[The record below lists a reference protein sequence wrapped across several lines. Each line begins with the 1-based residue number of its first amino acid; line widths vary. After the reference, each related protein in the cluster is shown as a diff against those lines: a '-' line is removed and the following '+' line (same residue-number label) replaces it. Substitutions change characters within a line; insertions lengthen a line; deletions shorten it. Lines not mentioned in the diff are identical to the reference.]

1 MSRKTNRII
10 KDSVSYKIFIVA
22 AYALILAWSFLCIAP
37 FLNMIAISM
46 SASKYADAFQVGL
59 WPRGFTLAYYGEA
72 LTNNQILSSLWT
84 SVKRAILG
92 VVLELFVT
100 MLAAYPMSK
109 DKREFPGRGIL
120 SALFIFC
127 MIFSGGLIPNYYLI
141 VNTLNLANTLWALVL
156 PTMLNIGNL
165 ILMMNFIRQL
175 PREIEE
181 AALIDGCGYFRT
193 LWKIILPLSVNS
205 ILTLTLFISIGHWN
219 SWFDGMIYM
228 KEVSNYPLSTFLYTI
243 RDKLDKVENQEQA
256 RLVLQ
261 YSKQGLIMTYVVICT
276 LPIILLYPILQKYV
290 KKGLVIGSVKG

>member
-72 LTNNQILSSLWT
+72 LTNNQILSSLWI
-84 SVKRAILG
+84 SVKRAVLG

-181 AALIDGCGYFRT
+181 AALIDGWLFQNAMENNSSSVRQLYTNAYAVYQHRT
-193 LWKIILPLSVNS
+193 LELVVRRNDLYERGIELSAQHIPVYNTGQIGQGGEPGAGAS
-205 ILTLTLFISIGHWN
+205 GTAVFQAGLDYDVCGDLHASDYTAISDP
-219 SWFDGMIYM
+219 S
-228 KEVSNYPLSTFLYTI
+228 EI
-243 RDKLDKVENQEQA
+243 R
-256 RLVLQ
+256 
-261 YSKQGLIMTYVVICT
+261 
-276 LPIILLYPILQKYV
+276 
-290 KKGLVIGSVKG
+290 